1 MLSQNHAV
9 YRGNV
14 YRMESVMHKTD
25 NVSLVKN
32 ENGKEIILEVPKTEI
47 EKAWV
52 DMSLPWYGELKCDNA
67 DEINSKYFITKSVL
81 CAGSGSGKALSES
94 LEKYGFIRVI
104 YNAETDTAVYIR
116 VTERSDPLLHFESL
130 QREINVMHFI

>member
-1 MLSQNHAV
+1 MLSQNYAV
-9 YRGNV
+9 YRGNA

-25 NVSLVKN
+25 NVSLVKT
-32 ENGKEIILEVPKTEI
+32 ENGKEIIFEVPKTEI

-52 DMSLPWYGELKCDNA
+52 EISVPHYGELKCDNA

-81 CAGSGSGKALSES
+81 CAGSGSGKALAGS
-94 LEKYGFIRVI
+94 LEKYGFLRII

-116 VTERSDPLLHFESL
+116 ETERSDPLVWFETVKK
-130 QREINVMHFI
+130 EINVMHFI

>member
-1 MLSQNHAV
+1 MLSKNFAV

-25 NVSLVKN
+25 SVSLVKA
-32 ENGKEIILEVPKTEI
+32 ENGKEIIFEVPKAEI

-52 DMSLPWYGELKCDNA
+52 DISVPWYGELKCDNA

-81 CAGSGSGKALSES
+81 CAGSGGGKALADS
-94 LEKYGFIRVI
+94 LEKYGFNRIT
-104 YNAETDTAVYIR
+104 YDTGTDTAVYLLE
-116 VTERSDPLLHFESL
+116 TEKSDPLVRFEAVKK
-130 QREINVMHFI
+130 EINVMLFK